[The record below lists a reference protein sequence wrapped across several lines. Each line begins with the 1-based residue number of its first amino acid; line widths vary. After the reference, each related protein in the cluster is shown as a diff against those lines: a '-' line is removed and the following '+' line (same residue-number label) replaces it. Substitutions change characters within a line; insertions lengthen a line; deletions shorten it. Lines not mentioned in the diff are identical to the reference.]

1 MLNPSRRGE
10 ATTTH
15 QHGTVDGTWHLAKFK
30 TKTTHNDLVI
40 QESRGLL
47 SFSVYCLCCA
57 ARSYSFSLKI
67 FSAFEWNWN
76 NMKFMTNKLCKMI
89 SLKTPN
95 YLACQSFRSFHSANT
110 HNSFHFKVLWRKAH
124 PKQTQAF
131 KLSIFLH
138 YNEHSAIGPALI
150 PYHTALNIP
159 IPVRLSTWIW
169 ISVSLQKW
177 IRARVWVKFLCSR
190 AQANFERPLDSNLE
204 VRDLS
209 RNWEIMAIIGL
220 VLAGALKA

>member
-10 ATTTH
+10 ATSTH

-110 HNSFHFKVLWRKAH
+110 HNSFHFKFYEGKHIRNKLKRSSYPSSFITTNTRPSDQLSSHTIRLW
-124 PKQTQAF
+124 
-131 KLSIFLH
+131 
-138 YNEHSAIGPALI
+138 
-150 PYHTALNIP
+150 PYP
-159 IPVRLSTWIW
+159 FQ
-169 ISVSLQKW
+169 SVS
-177 IRARVWVKFLCSR
+177 AHE
-190 AQANFERPLDSNLE
+190 FELASH
-204 VRDLS
+204 S
-209 RNWEIMAIIGL
+209 RNEF
-220 VLAGALKA
+220 ALECGWNSCVRELKLISKDHWTQILKSET